1 MLSRL
6 IYGAR
11 ISLVVG
17 FVAILIAMVIGSTIG
32 IVAGYIGG
40 RFDQI
45 VMGLLDVMLSFPTLL
60 LGLMIAAM
68 LGASLENLIIA
79 IAITEIAP
87 FARVARAP
95 TISLKQ
101 RDFVEA
107 GRALGFGPVR
117 IMGVHI
123 LPNMISDVVVMSSL
137 WMASAIRTEASLSF
151 IGLGVPPP
159 TPTWGSMIREGFENI
174 LDAWWLAVFPS
185 LAILADRARA
195 QPARRRACA
204 TRSIPSCGR
213 SDAHDRRRSRH
224 PEPAHRI
231 PHRRRAGIRPCA
243 TCRCRWRRTRRS
255 PSSANPAA
263 ARASPRCR
271 SCACCRRPAR
281 ASARG
286 ELLFEGRDLAKLSE
300 REMSDIRGNAIAM
313 IFQEPMTSL
322 NPTMTVGEQIAEAI
336 TIHRGALAGRGDGRG
351 AAAAEGGQDPV
362 GRKPHRTTI
371 RTSSPA
377 ACASA

>member
-1 MLSRL
+1 MADTATLPLLRPGGIWIAFFRNRLFWVGLVLLAAIVVIAVFAPLIAPHDPLEQNIVARLEPPGGEFLLGTDSYGRDVLSRL

-11 ISLVVG
+11 ISLLVG
-17 FVAILIAMVIGSTIG
+17 FVAILIAMAIGSTIG
-32 IVAGYIGG
+32 IVSGYIGG

-45 VMGLLDVMLSFPTLL
+45 VMSLLDVMLSFPTLL

-68 LGASLENLIIA
+68 LGASLQNLIIA

-95 TISLKQ
+95 TISLKH

-123 LPNMISDVVVMSSL
+123 LPNMISDVVVLSSL

-185 LAILADRARA
+185 LAILITVLALNLL
-195 QPARRRACA
+195 
-204 TRSIPSCGR
+204 G
-213 SDAHDRRRSRH
+213 DALRDAID
-224 PEPAHRI
+224 PKL
-231 PHRRRAGIRPCA
+231 
-243 TCRCRWRRTRRS
+243 
-255 PSSANPAA
+255 
-263 ARASPRCR
+263 
-271 SCACCRRPAR
+271 
-281 ASARG
+281 RG
-286 ELLFEGRDLAKLSE
+286 E
-300 REMSDIRGNAIAM
+300 
-313 IFQEPMTSL
+313 
-322 NPTMTVGEQIAEAI
+322 
-336 TIHRGALAGRGDGRG
+336 
-351 AAAAEGGQDPV
+351 
-362 GRKPHRTTI
+362 
-371 RTSSPA
+371 
-377 ACASA
+377 

>member
-1 MLSRL
+1 MATTATLTPSRPGGLWLAFSNNRLSWLGLALLSAIVLVAIFAPLLAPHDPLQQNIVSRLEPPSAEFLLGTDSYGRDVLSRL
-6 IYGAR
+6 MYGAR
-11 ISLVVG
+11 VSLVVG
-17 FVAILIAMVIGSTIG
+17 FVAILIAMTIGSIIG
-32 IVAGYIGG
+32 IVSGYVGG

-68 LGASLENLIIA
+68 LGASLQNLIIA

-159 TPTWGSMIREGFENI
+159 TATWGSMIREGFENI

-185 LAILADRARA
+185 LAILATVLALNLLGDALRDAIDPKLRA
-195 QPARRRACA
+195 
-204 TRSIPSCGR
+204 
-213 SDAHDRRRSRH
+213 
-224 PEPAHRI
+224 E
-231 PHRRRAGIRPCA
+231 
-243 TCRCRWRRTRRS
+243 
-255 PSSANPAA
+255 
-263 ARASPRCR
+263 
-271 SCACCRRPAR
+271 
-281 ASARG
+281 
-286 ELLFEGRDLAKLSE
+286 
-300 REMSDIRGNAIAM
+300 
-313 IFQEPMTSL
+313 
-322 NPTMTVGEQIAEAI
+322 
-336 TIHRGALAGRGDGRG
+336 
-351 AAAAEGGQDPV
+351 
-362 GRKPHRTTI
+362 
-371 RTSSPA
+371 
-377 ACASA
+377 

>member
-1 MLSRL
+1 MATTATLTPSRPGGLWLAFSNNRLSWLGLALLSAIVLVAIFAPLLAPHDPLQQNIVSRLEPPSAEFLLGTDSYGRDVLSRL
-6 IYGAR
+6 MYGAR
-11 ISLVVG
+11 VSLVVG
-17 FVAILIAMVIGSTIG
+17 FVAILIAMTIGSVIG
-32 IVAGYIGG
+32 IVSGYVGG

-68 LGASLENLIIA
+68 LGASLQNLIIA

-159 TPTWGSMIREGFENI
+159 TATWGSMIREGFENI

-185 LAILADRARA
+185 LAILATVLALNLLGDALRDAIDPKLRA
-195 QPARRRACA
+195 
-204 TRSIPSCGR
+204 
-213 SDAHDRRRSRH
+213 
-224 PEPAHRI
+224 E
-231 PHRRRAGIRPCA
+231 
-243 TCRCRWRRTRRS
+243 
-255 PSSANPAA
+255 
-263 ARASPRCR
+263 
-271 SCACCRRPAR
+271 
-281 ASARG
+281 
-286 ELLFEGRDLAKLSE
+286 
-300 REMSDIRGNAIAM
+300 
-313 IFQEPMTSL
+313 
-322 NPTMTVGEQIAEAI
+322 
-336 TIHRGALAGRGDGRG
+336 
-351 AAAAEGGQDPV
+351 
-362 GRKPHRTTI
+362 
-371 RTSSPA
+371 
-377 ACASA
+377 

>member
-1 MLSRL
+1 MAATVTLVSPRPGTLWTAFARNRLFWVGLVLLAAIIIIAVFAPLIAPHDPLEQNIVVRLEPPSAEFLLGTDGYGRDVLSRL

-11 ISLVVG
+11 ISLLVG
-17 FVAILIAMVIGSTIG
+17 FLAILVAMIIGATIG
-32 IVAGYIGG
+32 IVAGYVGG
-40 RFDQI
+40 RFDQL

-68 LGASLENLIIA
+68 LGASLQNLIIA

-123 LPNMISDVVVMSSL
+123 LPNMISDVIVMSSL

-174 LDAWWLAVFPS
+174 LDGWWLAVFPS
-185 LAILADRARA
+185 LAILVTVLALNLL
-195 QPARRRACA
+195 
-204 TRSIPSCGR
+204 G
-213 SDAHDRRRSRH
+213 DALRDAID
-224 PEPAHRI
+224 PKL
-231 PHRRRAGIRPCA
+231 
-243 TCRCRWRRTRRS
+243 
-255 PSSANPAA
+255 
-263 ARASPRCR
+263 
-271 SCACCRRPAR
+271 
-281 ASARG
+281 RG
-286 ELLFEGRDLAKLSE
+286 E
-300 REMSDIRGNAIAM
+300 
-313 IFQEPMTSL
+313 
-322 NPTMTVGEQIAEAI
+322 
-336 TIHRGALAGRGDGRG
+336 
-351 AAAAEGGQDPV
+351 
-362 GRKPHRTTI
+362 
-371 RTSSPA
+371 
-377 ACASA
+377 

>member
-1 MLSRL
+1 MAATTATLSAPRPGTLWTAFARNRLFWVGLVLLAAIIIVAVFAPLIAPHDPLEQNIVVRLEPPSAEFLLGTDGYGRDVLSRL

-11 ISLVVG
+11 ISLLVG
-17 FVAILIAMVIGSTIG
+17 FLAILIAMIIGATIG

-68 LGASLENLIIA
+68 LGASLQNLIIA

-123 LPNMISDVVVMSSL
+123 LPNMISDVIVMSSL

-185 LAILADRARA
+185 MAILVTVLALNLL
-195 QPARRRACA
+195 
-204 TRSIPSCGR
+204 G
-213 SDAHDRRRSRH
+213 DALRDAID
-224 PEPAHRI
+224 PKL
-231 PHRRRAGIRPCA
+231 
-243 TCRCRWRRTRRS
+243 
-255 PSSANPAA
+255 
-263 ARASPRCR
+263 
-271 SCACCRRPAR
+271 
-281 ASARG
+281 RG
-286 ELLFEGRDLAKLSE
+286 E
-300 REMSDIRGNAIAM
+300 
-313 IFQEPMTSL
+313 
-322 NPTMTVGEQIAEAI
+322 
-336 TIHRGALAGRGDGRG
+336 
-351 AAAAEGGQDPV
+351 
-362 GRKPHRTTI
+362 
-371 RTSSPA
+371 
-377 ACASA
+377 

>member
-1 MLSRL
+1 MAATASLSPPRPGGLWTTLSRNRLSWIGLALLTAIVIVAVFAPLIAPYDPLEQNIVERLEPPSAAFLLGTDSYGRDVLSRL

-17 FVAILIAMVIGSTIG
+17 FVAILIAMTIGSTIG
-32 IVAGYIGG
+32 ILAGYVGG
-40 RFDQI
+40 LFDQL

-87 FARVARAP
+87 FARIARAP

-107 GRALGFGPVR
+107 GRALGFGPIR

-185 LAILADRARA
+185 FAILVTVLALNLLGDALRDAIDPKLRA
-195 QPARRRACA
+195 
-204 TRSIPSCGR
+204 
-213 SDAHDRRRSRH
+213 
-224 PEPAHRI
+224 E
-231 PHRRRAGIRPCA
+231 
-243 TCRCRWRRTRRS
+243 
-255 PSSANPAA
+255 
-263 ARASPRCR
+263 
-271 SCACCRRPAR
+271 
-281 ASARG
+281 
-286 ELLFEGRDLAKLSE
+286 
-300 REMSDIRGNAIAM
+300 
-313 IFQEPMTSL
+313 
-322 NPTMTVGEQIAEAI
+322 
-336 TIHRGALAGRGDGRG
+336 
-351 AAAAEGGQDPV
+351 
-362 GRKPHRTTI
+362 
-371 RTSSPA
+371 
-377 ACASA
+377 